1 MTHLENVE
9 KYDGTLEELAVD
21 VANLRYD
28 KIGEF
33 IRHLSNE
40 ILNQSLNDK
49 SNCLYTS
56 SGYLRLVWDICE
68 PYMRPKK

>member
-49 SNCLYTS
+49 SK
-56 SGYLRLVWDICE
+56 G
-68 PYMRPKK
+68 RPKLSR